1 MMLEA
6 VLEEAGFEG
15 VTAADAVTTIAHIAA
30 RSAEIRA
37 VLTDIRLG
45 TDDPA
50 RRARENV
57 PTMPIVYVSEDSAGE
72 WAVHGVP
79 NSMII
84 PKPDAFEQIVIRER
98 LS

>member
-1 MMLEA
+1 M
-6 VLEEAGFEG
+6 
-15 VTAADAVTTIAHIAA
+15 
-30 RSAEIRA
+30 
-37 VLTDIRLG
+37 
-45 TDDPA
+45 A